1 MTGKARVLVVDD
13 EVNLLK
19 TLSDVLNRNGYEVA
33 VAKDGPSALGLI
45 EKNGFDIALLDIRMP
60 HMNGVELLERI
71 KARNPD
77 VEVII
82 MTAYGTIETAI
93 KSIKLGAYAYI
104 LKPLDIDDVLVNLKK
119 ITQMKAL
126 AGEARFLQD
135 QLLQEHS
142 HEHIIGKSKQIQG
155 VVETIKK
162 VAPSDSTVLI
172 IGPSGAGK
180 EMVAD
185 AVHYSSKRCSR
196 PYLKIN
202 CAAFPETLLESELFG
217 YEKGAFTG
225 ADKQK
230 KGKFEVANGGTLFLD
245 EIGDMPLPMQAKL
258 LRVLEKGEFE
268 RLGGNEVIRVDVRF
282 VAATNQNLTRMLQ
295 ERRFR
300 SDLFYRLN
308 TVIIN
313 LPPLVD
319 RSEDIPLLVD
329 HFLAK
334 FSREMSRK
342 QPDVSPEAVKLVL
355 SYPWPGNI
363 RELANAIERA
373 VIFCEKGVIKP
384 HDLPLAIHHGSSS
397 AYGEPHESLPDDLRL
412 DAVESRHISEVL
424 RLTGGNK
431 NEAARRLGIHR
442 ETLYKKIRK
451 FNLPYVGD

>member
-13 EVNLLK
+13 EINLLK

-60 HMNGVELLERI
+60 HMDGVELLERI
-71 KARNPD
+71 KARHPD

-119 ITQMKAL
+119 ITQMKTL
-126 AGEARFLQD
+126 VGEARFLQA

-142 HEHIIGKSKQIQG
+142 YEHIIGKSKQIQG
-155 VVETIKK
+155 VIETIKK

-172 IGPSGAGK
+172 TGPSGAGK

-230 KGKFEVANGGTLFLD
+230 KGKFEVADGGTLFLD
-245 EIGDMPLPMQAKL
+245 EIGDMPFPMQAKL

-268 RLGGNEVIRVDVRF
+268 RLGGNEVIKVNVRF

-313 LPPLVD
+313 LPPLVE
-319 RSEDIPLLVD
+319 RGEDIPLLVD

-342 QPDVSPEAVKLVL
+342 QPNVSPEAVKLIL

-384 HDLPLAIHHGSSS
+384 HDLPPAIHHGPSELP
-397 AYGEPHESLPDDLRL
+397 YEPLLLEDLRL

-424 RLTGGNK
+424 KLTGGNK

-451 FNLPYVGD
+451 FNLPDAGD

>member
-1 MTGKARVLVVDD
+1 MSEKAKILVVDD

-19 TLSDVLNRNGYEVA
+19 TLSDILSRNGYEVA
-33 VAKDGPSALGLI
+33 VAKDGPSALSLI
-45 EKNGFDIALLDIRMP
+45 EKNGFDVALLDIRMP
-60 HMNGVELLERI
+60 HMDGVELLERI
-71 KARNPD
+71 KAQHPD
-77 VEVII
+77 MEVII

-104 LKPLDIDDVLVNLKK
+104 LKPLDIDDVLVNLRK

-126 AGEARFLQD
+126 TVETRFLQN

-142 HEHIIGKSKQIQG
+142 YEHIIGKSRHIQG

-172 IGPSGAGK
+172 VGPSGAGK

-185 AVHYSSKRCSR
+185 AIHYSSRRCSR

-202 CAAFPETLLESELFG
+202 CASFPENLLESELFG

-225 ADKQK
+225 ADRQK
-230 KGKFEVANGGTLFLD
+230 KGKFEVAHGGTLFLD

-268 RLGGNEVIRVDVRF
+268 RLGGNEIIKVNVRF
-282 VAATNQNLTRMLQ
+282 VAATNQNLTKMLH
-295 ERRFR
+295 EKRFR

-308 TVIIN
+308 TVIIS
-313 LPPLVD
+313 LPPLVE
-319 RSEDIPLLVD
+319 RGEDIPLLLD
-329 HFLAK
+329 HFLTK
-334 FSREMSRK
+334 FSGEMSKKR
-342 QPDVSPEAVKLVL
+342 PDVSPEAMELIL
-355 SYPWPGNI
+355 SYPWPGNV

-384 HDLPLAIHHGSSS
+384 HDLPPSIHRRTSEGPQ
-397 AYGEPHESLPDDLRL
+397 EPLLEDLRL
-412 DAVESRHISEVL
+412 EAVESRHISEVL
-424 RLTGGNK
+424 KLTGGNK

-442 ETLYKKIRK
+442 ETLYKKIKR
-451 FNLPYVGD
+451 FNLSD

>member
-1 MTGKARVLVVDD
+1 MTEKAKILVVDD

-19 TLSDVLNRNGYEVA
+19 TLSDILSRNGYEVA
-33 VAKDGPSALGLI
+33 VAKDGPSALSLI
-45 EKNGFDIALLDIRMP
+45 EKNGFDVALLDIRMP
-60 HMNGVELLERI
+60 HMDGVELLGRI
-71 KARNPD
+71 KARHPD
-77 VEVII
+77 MEVII

-93 KSIKLGAYAYI
+93 RSIKLGAYAYI

-126 AGEARFLQD
+126 TVETRFLQD

-142 HEHIIGKSKQIQG
+142 YEHIIGKSKQIQG

-185 AVHYSSKRCSR
+185 AIHYSSRRCSR

-202 CAAFPETLLESELFG
+202 CASFPENLLESELFG

-225 ADKQK
+225 ADRQK
-230 KGKFEVANGGTLFLD
+230 KGKFEVAHGGTLFLD
-245 EIGDMPLPMQAKL
+245 EIGDMPFPMQAKL

-268 RLGGNEVIRVDVRF
+268 RLGGNEVIKVNVRF
-282 VAATNQNLTRMLQ
+282 VAATNQNLTRMLH
-295 ERRFR
+295 EKRFR

-308 TVIIN
+308 TVIIS
-313 LPPLVD
+313 LPPLVE
-319 RSEDIPLLVD
+319 RGEDIPLLLD
-329 HFLAK
+329 HFLTK
-334 FSREMSRK
+334 FSGEMSRK
-342 QPDVSPEAVKLVL
+342 RPDVSPEAMRLIL
-355 SYPWPGNI
+355 SYPWPGNV

-384 HDLPLAIHHGSSS
+384 HDLPPSVHRGPSEGLQ
-397 AYGEPHESLPDDLRL
+397 EPLQEDLRL
-412 DAVESRHISEVL
+412 EAVESRHISEVL
-424 RLTGGNK
+424 KLTRGNK

-442 ETLYKKIRK
+442 ETLYKKIKR
-451 FNLPYVGD
+451 FNLSD

>member
-13 EVNLLK
+13 EINLLK

-45 EKNGFDIALLDIRMP
+45 EKNRFDIALLDIRMP
-60 HMNGVELLERI
+60 QMDGVELLERI
-71 KARNPD
+71 KARYPD

-119 ITQMKAL
+119 ITQMKTL

-142 HEHIIGKSKQIQG
+142 YEHIIGRSKQIQG
-155 VVETIKK
+155 VIETIKK

-230 KGKFEVANGGTLFLD
+230 KGKFEVADGGTLFLD

-268 RLGGNEVIRVDVRF
+268 RLGGNEVIKVDVRF

-308 TVIIN
+308 TVIIS
-313 LPPLVD
+313 LPPLAE

-342 QPDVSPEAVKLVL
+342 QPDLSPEAVKLIL

-384 HDLPLAIHHGSSS
+384 HDLPLAIHHGPS
-397 AYGEPHESLPDDLRL
+397 ELPHESLPEDLRL

-442 ETLYKKIRK
+442 ETLYKKIKK
-451 FNLPYVGD
+451 FNLPYAGD

>member
-13 EVNLLK
+13 EINLLK

-45 EKNGFDIALLDIRMP
+45 EKNRFDIALLDIRMP
-60 HMNGVELLERI
+60 QMDGVELLERI
-71 KARNPD
+71 KARYPD

-119 ITQMKAL
+119 ITQMKTL

-142 HEHIIGKSKQIQG
+142 YEHIIGRSKQIQG
-155 VVETIKK
+155 VIETIKK

-230 KGKFEVANGGTLFLD
+230 KGKFEVADGGTLFLD

-268 RLGGNEVIRVDVRF
+268 RLGGNEVIKVDVRF

-308 TVIIN
+308 TIIIS
-313 LPPLVD
+313 LPPLAE

-342 QPDVSPEAVKLVL
+342 QPDLSPEAVKLIL

-384 HDLPLAIHHGSSS
+384 HDLPLAIHHGPS
-397 AYGEPHESLPDDLRL
+397 ELPHESLPEDLRL

-442 ETLYKKIRK
+442 ETLYKKIKK
-451 FNLPYVGD
+451 FNLPYAGD